1 MPGTSRGRKRFSDDS
16 NDAGRWFSIA
26 SFRARRL
33 LWRKHMKVDA
43 KVLWSAMLAATLSL
57 GMAACE
63 KKGPVEQAGEEVD
76 EAIDTM
82 KHGGKES
89 TANKVD
95 DAVDEAREGAEDA
108 ADELKKD

>member
-1 MPGTSRGRKRFSDDS
+1 
-16 NDAGRWFSIA
+16 
-26 SFRARRL
+26 
-33 LWRKHMKVDA
+33 MKVDA
-43 KVLWSAMLAATLSL
+43 KALWAAMLAATLSL

-95 DAVDEAREGAEDA
+95 DAVDEARAGAEDA